1 MAFSSKINSITSPA
15 LSPLTAIKIITWV
28 YYNGF
33 YEKDNMFI
41 NQHVY
46 HGPFMIFFFFFTF
59 ILFYLFIFFLQWFL
73 SYIEMNQPWIYMY
86 SPSRFPLPPPSH

>member
-15 LSPLTAIKIITWV
+15 LSPLRVIKIRTWV

-33 YEKDNMFI
+33 YEKDHMFI

-46 HGPFMIFFFFFTF
+46 HGPFMIFFFPTK
-59 ILFYLFIFFLQWFL
+59 IRRADIDLGEHPCQ
-73 SYIEMNQPWIYMY
+73 
-86 SPSRFPLPPPSH
+86 